1 MQKLKLNINLICLRR
16 RRLAELFVNKKYSWL
31 KYELVDDEKKYFPS
45 FKYIFIKYYHIPN
58 SVQRRAAAL
67 SCHTMFFFS
76 FCICLSRIKY
86 CYSSCLRSQLART
99 QKKNTRTISTWHD
112 YAQHTHAKN
121 LSHTAR
127 KKSFWCDYWHICIKK
142 LSRTYARLSVNKCAL
157 REWEVIYW
165 KVRVLVYIK

>member
-1 MQKLKLNINLICLRR
+1 MSASSC
-16 RRLAELFVNKKYSWL
+16 RLAELFVNKNIPDLNTNYLTTK
-31 KYELVDDEKKYFPS
+31 KKYISLPLN
-45 FKYIFIKYYHIPN
+45 IFIKYYHIPN

-112 YAQHTHAKN
+112 YAHTHAEN

-127 KKSFWCDYWHICIKK
+127 KKKLLVWLLTHLYKKIVTHLCTSFG
-142 LSRTYARLSVNKCAL
+142 
-157 REWEVIYW
+157 E
-165 KVRVLVYIK
+165 